1 MKKNGRIEKKVEL
14 FITGIRTI
22 ELSKEELPK
31 GQKNCTVVLKLCTE
45 LQCTVLHCTVLYCTE
60 LYCNVFGTEYRNVR

>member
-1 MKKNGRIEKKVEL
+1 MKKNERIEKKVEL
-14 FITGIRTI
+14 LVTGIRTI